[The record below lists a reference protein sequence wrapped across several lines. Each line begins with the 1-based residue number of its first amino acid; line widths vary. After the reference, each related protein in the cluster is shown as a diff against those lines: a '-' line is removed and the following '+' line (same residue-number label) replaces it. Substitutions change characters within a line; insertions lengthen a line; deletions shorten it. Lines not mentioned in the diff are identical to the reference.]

1 MMRHKIISY
10 SVVLLSFFAFTN
22 CAGTQDLAPDGSK
35 IPYEVN
41 TIIINT
47 DMTENEAFKAIG
59 KHFIQE
65 GYTIKNS
72 SPEFSNVTTEFKE
85 APAGALQASVDVR
98 ISASV
103 VTENDNT
110 KILLN
115 GTLRQGMQT
124 SSFDIGESTIKQKG
138 QSGSPMRVAWDEF
151 YSVAKSFS
159 DNLSFEK
166 R

>member
-1 MMRHKIISY
+1 MRKNVSY
-10 SVVLLSFFAFTN
+10 SLSFVIGLFLLSN

-47 DMTENEAFKAIG
+47 GMTENEAFKAIG

-85 APAGALQASVDVR
+85 APAGALQAKVDIR

-103 VTENDNT
+103 MEQNNKT

-115 GTLRQGMQT
+115 GTLKQNNLSGT
-124 SSFDIGESTIKQKG
+124 GESTSTIEQKG

>member
-1 MMRHKIISY
+1 MRQYFNVTLALTVSLIF
-10 SVVLLSFFAFTN
+10 LTN
-22 CAGTQDLAPDGSK
+22 CVGTQDLAPDGSK
-35 IPYEVN
+35 IPYEIN
-41 TIIINT
+41 TIIVNT
-47 DMTENEAFKAIG
+47 DMTEDEAFKAIG

-72 SPEFSNVTTEFKE
+72 SPEFSNVTTEFKD
-85 APAGALQASVDVR
+85 APAGALQASVDIR

-103 VTENDNT
+103 VNGDNST
-110 KILLN
+110 KIQLN
-115 GTLRQGMQT
+115 GTLRQSMTTGSVDM
-124 SSFDIGESTIKQKG
+124 GESTIRHEG

-159 DNLSFEK
+159 DSLSFEE

>member
-1 MMRHKIISY
+1 MRLNYQNTLALVISLI
-10 SVVLLSFFAFTN
+10 LLSN

-41 TIIINT
+41 TIIVNT
-47 DMTENEAFKAIG
+47 DMTEDEAFKAIG

-72 SPEFSNVTTEFKE
+72 SPEFNNVTTEFKE
-85 APAGALQASVDVR
+85 APAGALQASVDIR

-103 VTENDNT
+103 MNEDDNT
-110 KILLN
+110 NILLS

-124 SSFDIGESTIKQKG
+124 SSFDMGESTIRHEG

-166 R
+166 N